1 MAGERDFWRL
11 LTEYE
16 RLTRNESFSI
26 KSEDFAEVAAIQKC
40 KDSILAKL
48 QALGAECGLDR
59 RNSELSR
66 RMDKLIE
73 SEQRNEQLLGTM
85 AVRACTKLRS
95 LDATRSRLRGLGN
108 SYVSEKSEH
117 RSFSALV

>member
-26 KSEDFAEVAAIQKC
+26 QSEDFAEVAALQKC

-59 RNSELSR
+59 KNPELSR
-66 RMDKLIE
+66 RMDNLIE
-73 SEQRNEQLLGTM
+73 SERRNEKLLATM
-85 AVRACTKLRS
+85 VVRAGTNLRS

-108 SYVSEKSEH
+108 IYVSEKSEH